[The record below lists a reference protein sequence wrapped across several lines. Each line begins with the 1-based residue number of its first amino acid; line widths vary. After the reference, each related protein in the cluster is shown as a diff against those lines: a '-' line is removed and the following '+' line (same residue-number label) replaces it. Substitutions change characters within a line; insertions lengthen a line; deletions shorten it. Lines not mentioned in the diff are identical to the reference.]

1 MLRIFCVSR
10 RQTHTPV
17 EHKSFI
23 MIIKRE
29 TEGGIG
35 RWNKSLPETPPL
47 VTMIESDKAPDKEQL
62 PRVIWA
68 RDHKAPT
75 HTPTDRLKSR
85 SARAHAGAR
94 TATLTQT
101 DMQID

>member
-1 MLRIFCVSR
+1 
-10 RQTHTPV
+10 
-17 EHKSFI
+17 

-29 TEGGIG
+29 AEGGIG

-47 VTMIESDKAPDKEQL
+47 VTMIESDKPPDKEQL

-75 HTPTDRLKSR
+75 HTPTDRLQRR
-85 SARAHAGAR
+85 SAHAHAGAR
-94 TATLTQT
+94 TDALTQT